1 MVKEH
6 GGKEKKDFFIIVMIV
21 QSVVCAILVVFMLI
35 SARSDGKFASLMKEG
50 YLKFMTADFS
60 GEDFSEAFKNISEY
74 VAVFSEDDTQQA
86 AEVFADEAE
95 VEISETE
102 PATGGVNFEFSSL
115 EALEG
120 VSLENIA
127 VDFEMAEPLEE
138 YEITS
143 LFGYRVSPVSGETGI
158 HTGLDMAAPYGT
170 PIYAAADGTV
180 VDSAWDNSYG
190 YYIKLRHSDNTVSIY
205 AHCSTLCADAGDEVE
220 AGDKIAEVGSTG
232 ASTGNHLHFEV
243 RKDNIRINP
252 QYILFG
258 I

>member
-1 MVKEH
+1 MVKAH
-6 GGKEKKDFFIIVMIV
+6 GGTEKKDFFVSVMIV
-21 QSVVCAILVVFMLI
+21 QSVVCAILVIFMLL

-60 GEDFSEAFKNISEY
+60 GEDFSEAFKNVSEY
-74 VAVFSEDDTQQA
+74 VAVFAEDDAQQA
-86 AEVFADEAE
+86 EAVFADTAQEETSEA
-95 VEISETE
+95 E
-102 PATGGVNFEFSSL
+102 PATGGVNLEFSSL
-115 EALEG
+115 ETLEG
-120 VSLENIA
+120 VSLENVRI
-127 VDFEMAEPLEE
+127 DFEMIEPLDD

-143 LFGYRVSPVSGETGI
+143 SFGYRVSPVSGETGI

-190 YYIKLRHSDNTVSIY
+190 YYVKVLHSDHTVSIY
-205 AHCSTLCADAGDEVE
+205 AHCSALCADAGDEVE
-220 AGDKIAEVGSTG
+220 QGEKIAEVGSTG

-252 QYILFG
+252 EYILFG
-258 I
+258 V